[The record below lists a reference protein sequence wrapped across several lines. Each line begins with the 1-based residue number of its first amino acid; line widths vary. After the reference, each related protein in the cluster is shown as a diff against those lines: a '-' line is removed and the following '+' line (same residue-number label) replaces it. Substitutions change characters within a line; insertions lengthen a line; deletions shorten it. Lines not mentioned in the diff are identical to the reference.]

1 MAAGSWNLFGVNL
14 PEYGITEKIGSFLG
28 APQTPQ
34 GGSNLS
40 SVFAPQ
46 ASNQPTFTPTPSM
59 YSTVGNPGPQLPY
72 NPPTP
77 QPQPTQNQGGGN
89 SQWDQFNSARGA
101 GAYGGWN
108 EQAAWA
114 DFQATGGAGKIPGGG
129 GGNGQ
134 PDYSSQIS
142 DIYNP
147 LYQNLGAQEQYIQ
160 NTQLP
165 SSLAELQSSRE
176 GLEQDLADKQK
187 EAEISINRQ
196 TETLGGRQMSAMD
209 EAKRNYQALNRSAQ
223 ARFGGSG
230 SAGRAASEIV
240 QTEFARQSGK
250 LQQAYAE
257 QFGKL
262 QDYSQKV
269 EMFVLSEGR
278 RISRESETQKLN
290 IQQEAQK
297 RLFQISQDK
306 NSLES
311 QKAQNKL
318 ELIRESQARINALSD
333 ARQSALVELS
343 SWKAQADYVAEQ
355 NYRQLQNLAP
365 QPTSF
370 ENFFQGSLLASP
382 GVQQQPYQYQ
392 TGTKK
397 DPYED
402 LNPFA

>member
-1 MAAGSWNLFGVNL
+1 MGLVQNWNGSWGL
-14 PEYGITEKIGSFLG
+14 PDFGITEKIGSLLG
-28 APQTPQ
+28 QPQTAQ
-34 GGSNLS
+34 GGSNIQTGGALTQTYWDP
-40 SVFAPQ
+40 APVNNYVNTLQ
-46 ASNQPTFTPTPSM
+46 SQNAVKNIPI
-59 YSTVGNPGPQLPY
+59 L
-72 NPPTP
+72 P
-77 QPQPTQNQGGGN
+77 QPYRAPIVQGSQPTQNQGGFDMSLYPG
-89 SQWDQFNSARGA
+89 WGEAEAR
-101 GAYGGWN
+101 
-108 EQAAWA
+108 A
-114 DFQATGGAGKIPGGG
+114 DYAATGGPKRPAPGS
-129 GGNGQ
+129 Q
-134 PDYSSQIS
+134 PDYSAEINS
-142 DIYNP
+142 IYNP
-147 LYQNLGAQEQYIQ
+147 LYQNLSNQEQFINQ
-160 NTQLP
+160 NQLP

-196 TETLGGRQMSAMD
+196 TETLGGKQMSAMD
-209 EAKRNYQALNRSAQ
+209 EARRNYLALGRSAA
-223 ARFGGSG
+223 ARFGGTG

-250 LQQAYAE
+250 VQQAYAE

-269 EMFVLSEGR
+269 EMFVISEGR
-278 RISRESETQKLN
+278 RISRETETQKIN

-343 SWKAQADYVAEQ
+343 TWKNQADYVAEQ

-365 QPTSF
+365 TQTSWG
-370 ENFFQGSLLASP
+370 NFLQGGLLASS
-382 GVQQQPYQYQ
+382 GIQQQPYQYQ
-392 TGTKK
+392 TGAKK

-402 LNPFA
+402 LNPFP